1 MKKIALDPEALSQY
15 WGIKPKQYLREDGTP
30 WPWNSFRPTDSY
42 TANRKTE
49 LDRHFPVTGFGDAFA
64 KYLVKSLRF
73 PTDLFFQ
80 KRYGCRAMMLETVAA
95 VPGMVAG
102 VLLHMRCLRLVE
114 NSGGW
119 IRALLEEA
127 ENERMHLM
135 TFMQVSKPTWFER
148 GLIFTVQSGFAAVY
162 GLVYLLSPR
171 IAHRIVGYLE
181 EEAVHSY
188 TQYLKEIDEG
198 RIANVPAPQIAIDYW
213 QLPKDATLYDVV
225 LSVRADE
232 AHHRDVNHYAATIIK
247 AGKHLKE
254 HPAPN
259 LHKLP
264 PRLCLS
270 PSPAIALTFSPS
282 PAIALTFSPS
292 PAIALTFS
300 PSPAIALTFSPSP
313 AISLTFSPSPAIAL
327 TFSPSPAI
335 ALTFSP
341 SPAIALTFSPSPAI
355 ALTFSPSP
363 AIALTFSPSP
373 AIALTFSPSPA
384 IALTFFPSPAIA
396 LTFSPSPAIPL
407 TFSHLRT
414 TFALM
419 VSPPISLVL
428 TFSSLIA
435 FSLAPPVPSCCP
447 RVLPSRPVAFALAPP
462 VPYRRPRA
470 LPSPMPLPSPN
481 QHLSLPRKK
490 FLPSPSSPIHSLPF
504 PSFLFPPSSP
514 LLPLH
519 IPLSPSPT
527 PKWFLERVLTSSHL
541 VIPVLQRFFR
551 DLFATGVGA
560 GLTVR
565 HTSDMGRGVFAD
577 VDFKEG
583 DVVLQE
589 PPLVSMQ
596 HSHNRARALVC
607 SHCLRFIGPLEQAV
621 ARLLTWQKGMREE
634 EEVEKGEE
642 DQEDAKED
650 KEEKEGEEG
659 SKEESPG
666 AAAAVEGFIE
676 QLSSGQLKLPHAE
689 CVGTLPSAVPCPGG
703 CTQETFCSDDAV
715 LHAYPPLSPLIP
727 SHYPMDHGTPFISAT
742 CATSAWADGHA
753 MLYKG
758 ENLLCL
764 GHASHAKD
772 TQALKAFYTHADGE
786 GR

>member
-1 MKKIALDPEALSQY
+1 MSPFPRHYLRPPFTRRTSRTLPVSPPITHFVTFSLTLKRPLVALPFSPPVTHLVAYALASKSRRTLVASHVSPPITHIIVVALSPQCPLVAHSRLSSPIALPLALKRPRGSLLHSPPITHFVAFALALSRPPVAY
-15 WGIKPKQYLREDGTP
+15 HLSTP
-30 WPWNSFRPTDSY
+30 IPSPSCSPLISPSN
-42 TANRKTE
+42 
-49 LDRHFPVTGFGDAFA
+49 
-64 KYLVKSLRF
+64 
-73 PTDLFFQ
+73 
-80 KRYGCRAMMLETVAA
+80 
-95 VPGMVAG
+95 
-102 VLLHMRCLRLVE
+102 
-114 NSGGW
+114 
-119 IRALLEEA
+119 RAL
-127 ENERMHLM
+127 
-135 TFMQVSKPTWFER
+135 
-148 GLIFTVQSGFAAVY
+148 
-162 GLVYLLSPR
+162 
-171 IAHRIVGYLE
+171 
-181 EEAVHSY
+181 
-188 TQYLKEIDEG
+188 
-198 RIANVPAPQIAIDYW
+198 
-213 QLPKDATLYDVV
+213 
-225 LSVRADE
+225 
-232 AHHRDVNHYAATIIK
+232 
-247 AGKHLKE
+247 
-254 HPAPN
+254 N

-462 VPYRRPRA
+462 
-470 LPSPMPLPSPN
+470 
-481 QHLSLPRKK
+481 
-490 FLPSPSSPIHSLPF
+490 
-504 PSFLFPPSSP
+504 
-514 LLPLH
+514 
-519 IPLSPSPT
+519 
-527 PKWFLERVLTSSHL
+527 
-541 VIPVLQRFFR
+541 RFFR

-703 CTQETFCSDDAV
+703 CTQETFCS
-715 LHAYPPLSPLIP
+715 
-727 SHYPMDHGTPFISAT
+727 AT

-753 MLYKG
+753 ML
-758 ENLLCL
+758 CV

-772 TQALKAFYTHADGE
+772 TEALKAFYTHADGQGSAFE
-786 GR
+786 STQKREPCLTCQGSAYLKSLHRSPPVCY